1 MSPALISAWLVAAA
15 GAAAASAPARS
26 LPSEAFEAD
35 LQRRCDAADDA
46 ACTRLGELH
55 YYGDAL
61 HPDVHKAEAL
71 WTRACDRAH
80 LPACADLGV
89 LWIVGW
95 APNDLERYRDG
106 ETTTQPIEPRPSRG
120 KALLERACDGGYG
133 PGCAALAGTHTD
145 KVGSYDQKGCALLER
160 ACTHGDEAACAT
172 RTNACRGPA
181 QKVRVRAEGGDLFS
195 SAVAVDRDGLILVE
209 SPQSGAPRL
218 RVARFDPAGTLK
230 QLGTVPKSDG
240 WPAVAACPDGKTAW
254 VAGLSGVTPFDGATA
269 GRSIALPAAPG
280 VDMSMATTAL
290 TCLADGSVVV
300 TRWCPT
306 ATPTDADDRAL
317 YERVRGRLGT
327 PALTKME
334 HLQLSIHPYTPPR
347 EVERVRRLAAELS
360 AAMKTGAAWDAIAA
374 RAKAGWYSV
383 SAIDVSASEM
393 PGGIPFP
400 QDPPDEVLRLPVGA
414 VAGPLERLEPVRRGR
429 HARQQ
434 GSIDVWRVVSRKP
447 AHAPDVAEGLSL
459 LRKEGYP
466 RALELWIV
474 ARDGVRA
481 QKRLVTRELGNR
493 GIREELGPIV
503 PLDDG
508 FALLGADRAVYRRG
522 RWEQSPQ
529 LLAAIADL
537 PVSAAARAASRIV
550 MLFSQDT
557 FSRRGPATLGIL
569 DEKGRLLAKV
579 PVRDASGNAVLA
591 REVGPCGP
599 ARVCAVA
606 GDLGRSTIVVFD
618 IDGRLVAVDS
628 SGAGSSMAAPSF
640 SETGLWLRA
649 DRGGRIVRYRD
660 RRTTVYDFT
669 DSPW

>member
-1 MSPALISAWLVAAA
+1 LSPTLLSTWLVVAA
-15 GAAAASAPARS
+15 GTAAASAPAPL

-35 LQRRCDAADDA
+35 LQRRCDAADAA

-55 YYGDAL
+55 YADDAL
-61 HPDVHKAEAL
+61 HPDVHRAEAL
-71 WTRACDRAH
+71 WTRACDRGH
-80 LPACADLGV
+80 LPACVDLGV
-89 LWIVGW
+89 LWLVGW

-106 ETTTQPIEPRPSRG
+106 ETTTRPIEPRPLRA
-120 KALLERACDGGYG
+120 KALLGRACDGGYG
-133 PGCAALAGTHTD
+133 PGCAALARTRTD
-145 KVGSYDQKGCALLER
+145 SAGSYDQKGCALLER
-160 ACTHGDEAACAT
+160 ACTHGDEASCAT
-172 RTNACRGPA
+172 RTNACHGPA
-181 QKVRVRAEGGDLFS
+181 PMVRVRAQGGDLFS

-209 SPQSGAPRL
+209 GPLSGAPQL

-230 QLGTVPKSDG
+230 PLGTVPKSDG

-254 VAGLSGVTPFDGATA
+254 VAGLSGVTSFDGATP
-269 GRSIALPAAPG
+269 GRSIALPPAPG
-280 VDMSMATTAL
+280 VDMSMATTSL
-290 TCLADGSVVV
+290 ICLADGSVVV

-317 YERVRGRLGT
+317 YQRVRGRLGT
-327 PALTKME
+327 PALTKVE
-334 HLQLSIHPYTPPR
+334 HLGLSIYPYTPPR
-347 EVERVRRLAAELS
+347 DVERVRRLAAELA
-360 AAMKTGAAWDAIAA
+360 AAMKDGAAWDAIVA
-374 RAKAGWYSV
+374 RAKAAWYSA
-383 SAIDVSASEM
+383 SATDVTATDM
-393 PGGIPFP
+393 PGGVPFP

-414 VAGPLERLEPVRRGR
+414 VAGPFERLEPARRGR
-429 HARQQ
+429 HARQK
-434 GSIDVWRVVSRKP
+434 GSIDVWRVVSRTP

-522 RWEQSPQ
+522 GWEPNPQ

-537 PVSAAARAASRIV
+537 PVSAAARTASRIV

-579 PVRDASGNAVLA
+579 PVRDASGKPVFA
-591 REVGPCGP
+591 RAVGPCGR

-606 GDLGRSTIVVFD
+606 GDLGQSTIVVFD
-618 IDGRLVAVDS
+618 LDGHPVAVDF
-628 SGAGSSMAAPSF
+628 SGAGSSVAAPSF
-640 SETGLWLRA
+640 SEAGLWLRA
-649 DRGGRIVRYRD
+649 ERGGRIVRYRD